1 MLCLC
6 LTRTRCYDKYYSFR
20 LSVVM
25 KLFSR
30 IVLCLFAIVAIVGC
44 ASSVITAR
52 QEYKGGK
59 IARPDHIIVYDF
71 AATPADVPAESAIAG
86 QYTEH
91 STPQTEEQIENG
103 RQVGAEIAKLLV
115 EYIHGMGLPVER
127 ASNQTT
133 PRIGD
138 LVIRG
143 YLISI
148 NEGSAAKRV
157 TIGFGSGASQLKAT
171 AEGYLMTDRGLQK
184 FGFGSGTAD
193 TSGSKSPGTALALAG
208 AIATANPAGLI
219 TSSGMKVY
227 EEATYWEAGE
237 VSSKIEGR
245 VEDMASEIANV
256 LQVKFKEQGWI

>member
-1 MLCLC
+1 MINFIH
-6 LTRTRCYDKYYSFR
+6 FR
-20 LSVVM
+20 LGDVM

-30 IVLCLFAIVAIVGC
+30 IVLCLLAIVAIVGC
-44 ASSVITAR
+44 ASNVITAR
-52 QEYKGGK
+52 QEYEGGK

-71 AATPADVPAESAIAG
+71 SATPADVPAESAIAG

-103 RQVGAEIAKLLV
+103 RQLGAEIAKYLV
-115 EYIHGMGLPVER
+115 EYIHGMRLPVER
-127 ASNQTT
+127 ASSQTT

-148 NEGSAAKRV
+148 NEGSTVKRV

-184 FGFGSGTAD
+184 FGFGTAD

-219 TSSGMKVY
+219 ISSGMKVY
-227 EEATYWEAGE
+227 EEATYWEPGE
-237 VSSKIEGR
+237 ASSKIKGR

-256 LQVKFKEQGWI
+256 LKVKFKEQGWI

>member
-1 MLCLC
+1 
-6 LTRTRCYDKYYSFR
+6 
-20 LSVVM
+20 M
-25 KLFSR
+25 KLFIR

-59 IARPDHIIVYDF
+59 IAKPDHIIVYDF
-71 AATPADVPAESAIAG
+71 AATSADVPAESAIAG

-103 RQVGAEIAKLLV
+103 RQVGAEIAKFLV
-115 EYIHGMGLPVER
+115 EYIHSMGLRAER
-127 ASNQTT
+127 ASSQTT

-143 YLISI
+143 YLITL

-184 FGFGSGTAD
+184 FGFGTAD

-219 TSSGMKVY
+219 ISSGMKVY
-227 EEATYWEAGE
+227 EEATFSEAGE

-245 VEDMASEIANV
+245 VENMASEIANV
-256 LQVKFKEQGWI
+256 LQVKFNEQGWI